1 MSEYRFI
8 GNPKEETSVSIDGV
22 RLADIGV
29 HVLAPSQ
36 EPMVPILRNQ
46 VLTVPERHGSYDFG
60 AYLGER
66 NLDIACGFNN
76 QASLGDSQR
85 LIRDLTRLLFDNYGR
100 PKTVEVIYDYEPDI
114 FYMARLSSTVP
125 LERIVRAGKFTL
137 PMIAYDPFGYSR
149 VTSDEVTWGS
159 ETITFEYNYLL
170 GHEGTG
176 GMIEIN
182 SPSEVPIDV
191 EGVSASPIFEID
203 GSAAELTVSANGYSF
218 ALPEF
223 SEESWVLD
231 FEKYTVT
238 RGGDNAFNE
247 VPLRDFVLE
256 TGSNVINVAGKDISV
271 EMRIKFRDKFV

>member
-8 GNPKEETSVSIDGV
+8 GNPEEETSVSIDGV

-137 PMIAYDPFGYSR
+137 PMIAYDPFAYSA
-149 VTSDEVTWGS
+149 VASDELTWGS
-159 ETITFEYNYLL
+159 EVISFEYQYLL
-170 GHEGTG
+170 GHDELGRHAINENTDIDLYVG
-176 GMIEIN
+176 GLAVSPIIEI
-182 SPSEVPIDV
+182 S
-191 EGVSASPIFEID
+191 
-203 GSAAELTVSANGYSF
+203 GSANRMTITNGVYRITLPSF
-218 ALPEF
+218 KD
-223 SEESWVLD
+223 SNWTID
-231 FEKYTVT
+231 CEKYTVT
-238 RGGDNAFNE
+238 KNGKNEFGLVDLREFYLLPGNNKVEFRG
-247 VPLRDFVLE
+247 
-256 TGSNVINVAGKDISV
+256 TGIDV
-271 EMRIKFRDKFV
+271 ELLIKYRDKFV